1 MREAPMYQEII
12 QEGRREEA
20 LLFIMRQLTRQI
32 GTLTLDLQ
40 LMMVQNLTTAQLEE
54 LGVALLDFDN
64 PDVLAA
70 WLQNQ

>member
-20 LLFIMRQLTRQI
+20 LLYTLHLLYRRI
-32 GTLTLDLQ
+32 GTLTPNLQ
-40 LMMVQNLTTAQLEE
+40 LQVQNLTTPQLEE
-54 LGVALLDFDN
+54 LGVALLDFNHASD
-64 PDVLAA
+64 LAT

>member
-20 LLFIMRQLTRQI
+20 LLYTLRLLNRQI
-32 GTLTLDLQ
+32 GILTLDLQ
-40 LMMVQNLTTAQLEE
+40 LMVQNLTTPQLEE
-54 LGVALLDFDN
+54 LGVALLDFNNAD
-64 PDVLAA
+64 DLAA